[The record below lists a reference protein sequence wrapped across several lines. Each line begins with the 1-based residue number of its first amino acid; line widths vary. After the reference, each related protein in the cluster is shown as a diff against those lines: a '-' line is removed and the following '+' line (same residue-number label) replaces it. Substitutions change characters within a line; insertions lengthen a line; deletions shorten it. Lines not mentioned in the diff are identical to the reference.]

1 MAKCFD
7 VVGYVE
13 PCNAVRQKYT
23 GRALLIT
30 GVASVNITPD
40 IQDNII
46 PNEVPEDKDVIKNA
60 YLAALNNVL
69 NATWDII
76 SELNSVIATSEV
88 ANDCPNKEDVKN
100 ILNTIVDDTTIT
112 IGMLNKAIEL
122 VNPKFGELINQGENK
137 AEDSIE
143 SDVE

>member
-1 MAKCFD
+1 MITKRKTIFEAFN
-7 VVGYVE
+7 E
-13 PCNAVRQKYT
+13 PIDTTEDNFPNPQPEMEVT
-23 GRALLIT
+23 E
-30 GVASVNITPD
+30 TPD

-60 YLAALNNVL
+60 YIAALNNVL